1 MLPPAMVPH
10 FSLNPIH
17 MHITINGRPELLDG
31 TTTITLS
38 QLAESHSIPTTGTA
52 IALNG
57 KVVSADKW
65 DVTVLNEGDSLIVI
79 SAAYGG

>member
-31 TTTITLS
+31 ATTTLR
-38 QLAESHSIPTTGTA
+38 QLAESHSIPPAGTA

>member
-1 MLPPAMVPH
+1 
-10 FSLNPIH
+10 

-31 TTTITLS
+31 TTITLR